1 MGDNRISGNIHVIKN
16 ISQKVYTK
24 NKCYQILVLSIVF
37 SFNFLTVGQ
46 TIESREIFDNVLD
59 YDRSLCEKE
68 LTNWRPIFPLYRN
81 QLVYSLSKSI
91 NWFPHEGKI
100 EHWWINSWYLLQRM
114 YTSKVNLFSE
124 ILATTTF

>member
-24 NKCYQILVLSIVF
+24 NKCYQILVLSIAF

-68 LTNWRPIFPLYRN
+68 STN
-81 QLVYSLSKSI
+81 
-91 NWFPHEGKI
+91 
-100 EHWWINSWYLLQRM
+100 
-114 YTSKVNLFSE
+114 
-124 ILATTTF
+124 